1 MDAALAV
8 DSEPGTLES
17 RARAVRRILIIAN
30 ETLSGRAL
38 LDEIVRRVDADE
50 AEVLV
55 VCPALNSRLKHWMSD
70 EDGARQAASQRL
82 IESLATLAAL
92 GIDARGEVGDADP
105 VQAIDDALR
114 TWPASE
120 IMISTHPPGRS
131 TWLERRVTKAA
142 ERFRLPVTHVVIDL
156 TRDLSPV

>member
-1 MDAALAV
+1 
-8 DSEPGTLES
+8 
-17 RARAVRRILIIAN
+17 VRRILVVAN
-30 ETLSGRAL
+30 ETLAGRAL

-120 IMISTHPPGRS
+120 IVISTHPPGRS
-131 TWLERRVTKAA
+131 TWHSAA
-142 ERFRLPVTHVVIDL
+142 AR
-156 TRDLSPV
+156 

>member
-1 MDAALAV
+1 MDAARAV

-30 ETLSGRAL
+30 ETLAGRAL

-70 EDGARQAASQRL
+70 EEGARQAASERL
-82 IESLATLAAL
+82 IESLATLVAL
-92 GIDARGEVGDADP
+92 GIDARGEVGDPDP

-142 ERFRLPVTHVVIDL
+142 ERFRLPVTHVVIDV